1 MKFSSMADRSIRPVS
16 WRLHAMFGKSNKPA
30 PDVRAAKASN
40 PSVPSIISASLSI
53 KGDIVCEGDIQLDGR
68 VEGVIRTKSL
78 TIGATGEVRGEITA
92 ERVRVLGKVFGPIRA
107 KSIDL
112 GRSAQVVGDIRYETL
127 TVEQEAQVDGHIQRI
142 EDAAGTGRE
151 AAPLALVH
159 DLGKK

>member
-1 MKFSSMADRSIRPVS
+1 
-16 WRLHAMFGKSNKPA
+16 MFGKSNKPA
-30 PDVRAAKASN
+30 VEARAPKASG
-40 PSVPSIISASLSI
+40 PSVPSIISASLSL

-68 VEGVIRTKSL
+68 VEGMVRTKSL

-112 GRSAQVVGDIRYETL
+112 GRTAQVVGDIRYETL

-142 EDAAGTGRE
+142 EDASVAGRDP
-151 AAPLALVH
+151 APLALVH

>member
-1 MKFSSMADRSIRPVS
+1 
-16 WRLHAMFGKSNKPA
+16 MFGKSNKPVT
-30 PDVRAAKASN
+30 DVRATKASN

-78 TIGATGEVRGEITA
+78 TIGAAGEVRGEITA

-142 EDAAGTGRE
+142 EDASGAGRD

>member
-1 MKFSSMADRSIRPVS
+1 
-16 WRLHAMFGKSNKPA
+16 MFGKSNSKPSPEA
-30 PDVRAAKASN
+30 RPAKSSG
-40 PSVPSIISASLSI
+40 PSVPSIISAGFAV
-53 KGDIVCEGDIQLDGR
+53 KGDVDCDGDIQLDGR

>member
-1 MKFSSMADRSIRPVS
+1 
-16 WRLHAMFGKSNKPA
+16 MFGKSNKPA
-30 PDVRAAKASN
+30 VEARTPKASG
-40 PSVPSIISASLSI
+40 PSVPSIISASLSL

-68 VEGVIRTKSL
+68 VEGMVRTKSL

-112 GRSAQVVGDIRYETL
+112 GRTAQVVGDIRYETL

-142 EDAAGTGRE
+142 EDASVSGRDP
-151 AAPLALVH
+151 APLALVH